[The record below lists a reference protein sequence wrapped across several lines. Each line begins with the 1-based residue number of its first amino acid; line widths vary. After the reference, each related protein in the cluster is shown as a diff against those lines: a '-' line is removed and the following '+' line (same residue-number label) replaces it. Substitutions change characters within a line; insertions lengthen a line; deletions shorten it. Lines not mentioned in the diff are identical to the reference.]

1 MAYKVQIAVT
11 RPTTD
16 LNMLETMRMD
26 DADST
31 AIPALLASTGGTV
44 EYTRTAD
51 ELTTNSVYTFADR
64 DAWLNFYNQALP
76 IWNRNNTVEKANN
89 AGVTIDVTVIE
100 NT

>member
-11 RPTTD
+11 RPNTEVDMATT
-16 LNMLETMRMD
+16 LRMD
-26 DADST
+26 EADTTVIPGLLT
-31 AIPALLASTGGTV
+31 ATGGTR
-44 EYTRTAD
+44 EYSRSDD
-51 ELTTNSVYTFADR
+51 ELTTYAVYTFADI

-76 IWNRNNTVEKANN
+76 VWNRNNTVEKANN